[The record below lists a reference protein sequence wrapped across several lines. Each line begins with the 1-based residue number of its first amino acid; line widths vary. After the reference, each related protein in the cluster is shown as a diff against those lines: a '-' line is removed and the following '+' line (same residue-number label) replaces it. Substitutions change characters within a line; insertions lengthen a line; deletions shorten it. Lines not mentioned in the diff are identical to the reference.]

1 MSAPP
6 AERPE
11 QDSGSDLLLALDT
24 SGSLGSIAIGQGGQV
39 RACVTLTRD
48 AGHASGLI
56 PAIDEALAQA
66 DLTLDDLRGIV
77 VGEGPGSFTGVRV
90 AAATTKGL
98 ARAVGLPVWPVSSL
112 AGAALTVDEGTVR
125 YALFDARAS
134 RVYGACYRLSANG
147 LVTEIDT
154 HAGDLSDVL
163 DGELDPATV
172 FVGDAAEKHTD
183 RIAAAGYSVA
193 RPATGADGLPRTI
206 AEGLLLYL
214 AHSGPI
220 APLADPGAWQP
231 EYVRAA
237 SAERLW
243 KP

>member
-1 MSAPP
+1 MSAER
-6 AERPE
+6 AERAG
-11 QDSGSDLLLALDT
+11 QDPGSTLLLAIDT
-24 SGSLGSIAIGQGGQV
+24 SGSLGSIAIGQGSDV
-39 RACVTLTRD
+39 HSCITLTRE

-66 DLTLDDLRGIV
+66 DLALDDLGGIV

-90 AAATTKGL
+90 AAATAKGL
-98 ARAVGLPVWPVSSL
+98 ARAVALPVWPVSSL

-134 RVYGACYRLSANG
+134 RVYGACYRLNG
-147 LVTEIDT
+147 TVLETEVEA

-163 DGELDPATV
+163 KGRLAPGTV
-172 FVGDAAEKHTD
+172 FVGDASEKHESQ
-183 RIAAAGYSVA
+183 IAAAGYAVA
-193 RPATGADGLPRTI
+193 RPAIGSDGLPRTI

-214 AHSGPI
+214 ARSAPI
-220 APLADPGAWQP
+220 APLADPGAWEP

-243 KP
+243 KA